1 MLRTIPNDL
10 PTPMKSTAP
19 RMTCRPENVEAMRH
33 DGLGRGAATLSAKQ
47 EIFPSCALCGNQGEI
62 VAFSQG
68 IAVFLTCVE
77 HRTIFMS
84 NRWLSVIGLMP
95 NSRAKEIRQPS
106 SIGGCKCDKYF
117 CFSPFCCSASPGPS
131 RREQVQLARARVV
144 QIVQL
149 RPRLKVRRLRPQ
161 LAATLQSK
169 AV

>member
-1 MLRTIPNDL
+1 
-10 PTPMKSTAP
+10 MKSTAA
-19 RMTCRPENVEAMRH
+19 RMTCRPENVEATLH
-33 DGLGRGAATLSAKQ
+33 DGLSWGGAISLAKQ
-47 EIFPSCALCGNQGEI
+47 TIFLSCALCGTRGEI
-62 VAFSQG
+62 VAFSRG

-77 HRTIFMS
+77 HRTIFRS

-131 RREQVQLARARVV
+131 RREQVQPARARAV
-144 QIVQL
+144 QIAQL

-161 LAATLQSK
+161 LAAKLRSK